1 MNQIAV
7 ILSIYRKDNLFCVK
21 EALDSLFT
29 QTFSSTDIL

>member
-21 EALDSLFT
+21 ASFG
-29 QTFSSTDIL
+29 QFVYSNIFFN